1 MPGNVRHHEGVTRVG
16 VVEDDASVRR
26 VLSDALRMNGHEVVI
41 ARNGQEALRNLTP
54 SSGVDVLVI
63 DIGLPDADGRDVC
76 QALRTEGQHAP
87 VLFLTALDAVHDRVS
102 GFNAGGDD
110 YVPKPFALSEVM
122 VRIEALHRRTRPA
135 PTEVTGLHLDPDR
148 YAVRH
153 GDLEQRLTPTEF
165 RMLAAIAA
173 QPGDRRT
180 PPRCRGRRVAR
191 RRHGQR
197 EHHRLLH
204 PPAAASS
211 SRRSTHRSRSRRSA
225 ASGSSCDEARR
236 PSAPDPD
243 RRHHCTWS
251 RRSRWRRWSAPSYSP

>member
-1 MPGNVRHHEGVTRVG
+1 MNVRHHECVTKVG

-26 VLSDALRMNGHEVVI
+26 VLADALRMNGHEVVI
-41 ARNGQEALRNLTP
+41 ARNGHEALQNLTT

-87 VLFLTALDAVHDRVS
+87 VLFLTALDGVHDRVS
-102 GFNAGGDD
+102 GFHAGGDD
-110 YVPKPFALSEVM
+110 YVAKPFALSEVM

-173 QPGDRRT
+173 QPG
-180 PPRCRGRRVAR
+180 VVVR
-191 RRHGQR
+191 RRAAVVAGWPEGSMVSENTIDSYIR
-197 EHHRLLH
+197 RLRVKL
-204 PPAAASS
+204 AAIN
-211 SRRSTHRSRSRRSA
+211 
-225 ASGSSCDEARR
+225 
-236 PSAPDPD
+236 
-243 RRHHCTWS
+243 
-251 RRSRWRRWSAPSYSP
+251 SPVSLETVRGVGFVLR